1 MIVRHSRS
9 SFLHVVVCCIF
20 ITNSFEA
27 EGHKFCTLGYVYSK
41 EKMSCEC
48 CHTGGFVQCARD
60 HIYIADG
67 HCFTWNNATQD
78 VEICR
83 CLYRQNVLNSCD
95 NSYMYSISTNISGP
109 ALNGI
114 VCGAYNRHGTHCSQC
129 IQGYG
134 PAAFSDGITCADCSK
149 HRHFWVLNLLF
160 QLVMVSILYLV
171 IILFQIK
178 GTSSPFNIIITYG
191 QLGVNAMIVT
201 SGFYAKVI
209 CFTGRWFTTFILTI
223 VGVVNLDFFRLLIPP
238 LCVSASLK
246 SINVLLLDY
255 IVAIY
260 PIILT
265 IILYIGLE
273 LYDRYG
279 IIVHLTIPLK
289 CCLRRNWNP
298 RETLLT
304 TCATFL
310 LLSYSK
316 FLFVSFNLFFKVQ
329 IYNCKGEVIPN
340 SAVLL
345 FDPQIKFF
353 HSEHIPYVVLAFS
366 VTLIFVA
373 FPPLLL
379 LLYPTRLFK
388 ICLSCCGFKRWDI
401 LYLVMDTFQ
410 GWYRN
415 GTEGT
420 YDYRPLSSLYM
431 ILRVVF
437 GISYIALV
445 AILDAVQH
453 STLECVIGI
462 SHVLLGMMFLVV
474 NPYKVKWMNHA
485 DGLILTALGI
495 LILIYFPENKII
507 YLIAV
512 ALGLCVIV
520 CSCIYFTFKCL
531 NSFCG
536 MHRV

>member
-1 MIVRHSRS
+1 MVVRYNWS
-9 SFLHVVVCCIF
+9 SLLVCCIF
-20 ITNSFEA
+20 VINSFVA
-27 EGHKFCTLGYVYSK
+27 DGHKFCQLGYVYSK

-48 CHTGGFVQCARD
+48 CNTVGGFVQCARN
-60 HIYIADG
+60 HVYVADG

-78 VEICR
+78 IEICR
-83 CLYRQNVLNSCD
+83 CLYGQNVLYSCN
-95 NSYMYSISTNISGP
+95 NSYMYNISTNISGP
-109 ALNGI
+109 ALNDI
-114 VCGAYNRHGTHCSQC
+114 VCIAYNRHGTHCSQC

-149 HRHFWVLNLLF
+149 YGHFWVLNLLF
-160 QLVMVSILYLV
+160 QLVMVTFLYLI

-191 QLGVNAMIVT
+191 QLGVNAMMVE
-201 SGFYAKVI
+201 SGFYAKAI
-209 CFTGRWFTTFILTI
+209 CFTGRQFTTFILTI
-223 VGVVNLDFFRLLIPP
+223 LGIVNLDFFRLLIPP
-238 LCVSASLK
+238 LCISASLK

-255 IVAIY
+255 IIAVY

-273 LYDRYG
+273 VRDRYG
-279 IIVHLTIPLK
+279 ITVHLTIPLK
-289 CCLRRNWNP
+289 CHLQRNWNP
-298 RETLLT
+298 RETLLS

-316 FLFVSFNLFFKVQ
+316 FLFVSFSLFFKVQ

-345 FDPQIKFF
+345 FDPQIKFL

-366 VTLIFVA
+366 VILVFVVL
-373 FPPLLL
+373 PPLLL
-379 LLYPTRLFK
+379 LLYPTRLFRR
-388 ICLSCCGFKRWDI
+388 CLSCCGFKRWDI
-401 LYLVMDTFQ
+401 LHLVMDTFQ
-410 GWYRN
+410 GWYKN
-415 GTEGT
+415 GTEGS

-431 ILRVVF
+431 ILRVV
-437 GISYIALV
+437 IAMSYIALV

-453 STLECVIGI
+453 TTLEFVIGI
-462 SHVLLGMMFLVV
+462 SHVFLGAIFFVV
-474 NPYKVKWMNHA
+474 NPYKVKWMNNA
-485 DGLILTALGI
+485 DGLILTAFGV

-512 ALGLCVIV
+512 VLGLCVIV
-520 CSCIYFTFKCL
+520 CSCIYFAFKCL
-531 NSFCG
+531 K
-536 MHRV
+536 R